1 MARLTQLGGGGA
13 GQCQHHAAHQPS
25 LMMLH
30 AHLAG
35 SGLARTDS
43 LKTSETDV
51 ATLVEVF
58 KIEGG
63 GQRLRF

>member
-1 MARLTQLGGGGA
+1 MSLLGSVPRV
-13 GQCQHHAAHQPS
+13 QQVAHQPS

-58 KIEGG
+58 KIEAG

>member
-1 MARLTQLGGGGA
+1 VDGGA
-13 GQCQHHAAHQPS
+13 GQCQHHAAHQPP
-25 LMMLH
+25 LMMLP
-30 AHLAG
+30 ARLAG
-35 SGLARTDS
+35 SGLARADS